1 MCIFVLNSLM
11 MLLGIVMIIFRILH
25 LKLDLLLITELP
37 SPPKL
42 AIKELVLKEK
52 SKLIFAI
59 K

>member
-1 MCIFVLNSLM
+1 MFVLNSFM
-11 MLLGIVMIIFRILH
+11 MLLGIVMIICRILH

-42 AIKELVLKEK
+42 AIQKLVLKE
-52 SKLIFAI
+52 SKLILVAM